1 MYKNFVFDVYGT
13 LVDIHTNEY
22 DLSTWQKL
30 VNTLSF
36 YDVNYTAEELKETY
50 FMSCDLQMRLG
61 QKKFKHPE
69 VDVVEI
75 SKHIFENKGKKATK
89 TLATHLAQEFR
100 AFSTER
106 LRVYPDV
113 TETLKQLKRAHKKL
127 FILSNAQRCYTKP
140 ELEKLGLLKYFS
152 GVIYSSDYGCAK
164 PDTKLFD
171 IACEKFK
178 INKQESIYIGN
189 DPKTDVDG
197 AKASKMD
204 CLWIKSNLTDYDAK
218 PKFSPK
224 YTVENGDFKEIAR
237 LLLKK
242 Q

>member
-22 DLSTWQKL
+22 NLDTWQKL
-30 VNTLSF
+30 ANTIAF

-61 QKKFKHPE
+61 KDKFKHPE
-69 VDVVEI
+69 VDVVEV

-113 TETLKQLKRAHKKL
+113 IETLKQLKRAHKKL
-127 FILSNAQRCYTKP
+127 YILSNAQRCYTKP
-140 ELEKLGLLKYFS
+140 ELEKLGLIKYFN
-152 GVIYSSDYGCAK
+152 GIIYSSDYGCAK

-171 IACEKFK
+171 IACDKFK
-178 INKQESIYIGN
+178 LNKAETIYIGN

-197 AKASKMD
+197 AKAAKID

-218 PKFSPK
+218 PNLPPK
-224 YTVENGDFKEIAR
+224 YIIENGDFKEITK

-242 Q
+242 